1 MKILILFIMLFLH
14 IVDDYYLQGVL
25 AKMKQKAFWEE
36 NAPDPMYKN
45 DYIVALVEHAFSWT
59 FMIMLPAMVWMFYYQ
74 NIHLGWYVILFVW
87 NVVLHSLVDHAKAN
101 MKLINL
107 YEDQRV
113 HFIQIMMTWI
123 LMFYWVLK

>member
-14 IVDDYYLQGVL
+14 IVDDYYLQGIL
-25 AKMKQKAFWEE
+25 AKMKQKSFWEE

-74 NIHLGWYVILFVW
+74 NIHSGWYVILFVW
-87 NVVLHSLVDHAKAN
+87 NVVIHSLVDHAKAN

>member
-14 IVDDYYLQGVL
+14 IVDDYYLQGIL
-25 AKMKQKAFWEE
+25 AKMKQKSFWEE
-36 NAPDPMYKN
+36 NASDPMYKN

-74 NIHLGWYVILFVW
+74 NIHSWWYIILFVW

>member
-14 IVDDYYLQGVL
+14 IVDDYYLQGIL
-25 AKMKQKAFWEE
+25 AKMKQKSFWEE

-74 NIHLGWYVILFVW
+74 NIHSGWYVILFVW